1 MRTKILLYTL
11 LATFMISCA
20 NEGMPDESRLPIR
33 LSVVANGTVESR
45 AHLYKGTDGIVE
57 EKEFALN
64 AYLINNQNTPYL
76 TKTWVQY
83 VEDVW
88 RFGDKAH
95 VGRLLDYYWPNDH
108 KVNFVAYMPYDMDKS
123 VVEQISFANDGGIN
137 FDCSLPGTTED
148 ESRNRTVND
157 TDDEERS
164 AEDSYHE
171 FVYAYRH
178 EAPKGSPVN
187 LRFVHPFAAIKF
199 KLSQSHRDLKIHS
212 ITLSG
217 VRNTG
222 TYTNANDTYTE
233 YGTNQSGLTY
243 ESWSGGTPGNFILNY
258 DKTVPEDINY
268 YSPIGGPY
276 LVIPQDLTDIT
287 LSVKYTWGGNVNN
300 TKPVSIIKEEIT
312 IWQPGKVYI
321 YTLDLGDNKE
331 EMLFQATVEE
341 WVKGEDEDY
350 EHEFEL

>member
-1 MRTKILLYTL
+1 MRTRILLYTL
-11 LATFMISCA
+11 LAIFMISCA

-45 AHLYKGTDGIVE
+45 AHLYKGTDGIVA

-123 VVEQISFANDGGIN
+123 VVEQISFANDGGIS

-148 ESRNRTVND
+148 GNRTIND
-157 TDDEERS
+157 TNEEQRS
-164 AEDSYHE
+164 VENSCHE

-199 KLSQSHRDLKIHS
+199 NLSQSHRDLTIHS

-217 VRNTG
+217 VCNTG
-222 TYTNANDTYTE
+222 TYTNANDTYVVYKE
-233 YGTNQSGLTY
+233 NQSSLTY
-243 ESWSGGTPGNFILNY
+243 DFWYVDTPGNFTLNY
-258 DKTVPEDINY
+258 EKKVPEDINY
-268 YSPIGGPY
+268 YTLIGGPY
-276 LVIPQDLTDIT
+276 LVIPQE
-287 LSVKYTWGGNVNN
+287 LSRIKLRLNYTWGDKVNIN
-300 TKPVSIIKEEIT
+300 TPEVSIVKDAIT
-312 IWQPGKVYI
+312 NWQPGKVYI

-331 EMLFQATVEE
+331 EMLFKATVEE
-341 WVKGEDEDY
+341 WEKGEDEGY